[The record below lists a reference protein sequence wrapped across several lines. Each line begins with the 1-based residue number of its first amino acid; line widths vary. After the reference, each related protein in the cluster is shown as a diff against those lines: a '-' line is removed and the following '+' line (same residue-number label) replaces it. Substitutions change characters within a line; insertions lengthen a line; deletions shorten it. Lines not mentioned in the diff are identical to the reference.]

1 MLVQTLAFAGT
12 CGGGKP
18 ARAGVAAPDG
28 PRPGAPYRQIVSAF
42 PGTFGALRSRPRRPA
57 SWRPDDMSVVGAVAK
72 FAVTAFL
79 AVVLIGVGGVVVIR
93 HVARDE
99 ALREARE
106 FSRVAGRG
114 IAEPLVTPG
123 VLRGDPAAL
132 ARLDR
137 AVHRR
142 ILGGGVVR
150 VKIWAPDGRIVYSD
164 APRLIGMRYRLG
176 ADERKALRTDRVY
189 ADASDLSRP
198 ENRYDRR
205 HHRDGPGRDPR
216 PARGSHRLVE
226 VYLSIHATDG
236 TPVLFENYERS
247 ASITA
252 GGRRRLVALAPA
264 LLGALL
270 LLELVLVPLA
280 WSMARRLRDRQR
292 EREDLLRHAI
302 ESSELERRRVAAD
315 LHDGPLQGLASLSL
329 DLSAEADRLAPGE
342 GSGAEAALGAGG
354 GRSRQTIRELRGL
367 LVEIYPPTLR
377 EAGLASALEDLTS
390 PLAARGVGV
399 TVDVPG
405 SLALSYEHEALFFRA
420 AQEALRN
427 ADRHAGAKRV
437 SVLARSDGATAR
449 LVIADDGRGFL
460 CEEGGPSGH
469 FGLRLMEDLARD
481 AGGELRIEAA
491 PDRGTRVTLE

>member
-176 ADERKALRTDRVY
+176 ADEREALQTDGVY

-198 ENRYDRR
+198 ENRYERR
-205 HHRDGPGRDPR
+205 Y
-216 PARGSHRLVE
+216 HRLVE

-236 TPVLFENYERS
+236 TPVLFEDYERS

-252 GGRRRLVALAPA
+252 GGRRRLIALAPA

-329 DLSAEADRLAPGE
+329 DLSAEADRLASGD
-342 GSGAEAALGAGG
+342 GSGAEAALRAGAGK
-354 GRSRQTIRELRGL
+354 SRQTIRELRGL